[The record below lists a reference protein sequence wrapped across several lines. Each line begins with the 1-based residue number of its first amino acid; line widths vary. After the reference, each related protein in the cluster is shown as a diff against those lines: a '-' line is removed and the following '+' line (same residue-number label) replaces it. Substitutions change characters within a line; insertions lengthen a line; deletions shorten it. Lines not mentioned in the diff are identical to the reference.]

1 MKIIRV
7 LLFPI
12 VPIYFLVT
20 WFRNLF
26 YDLGYFK
33 SKSYEFPIIAVGNLS
48 TGGTGK
54 TPMVEYLITTLKD
67 NMQLATLSR
76 GYGRKTKGFL
86 LASDKSTAD
95 SIGDEPYQFYNKFKE
110 QVLVAVDEDRQNGI
124 SELRKLEHKPGIII
138 LDDAYQHR
146 KVKAGFYILLTSYD
160 HIYTKDW
167 LLPTGD
173 LREPRSAAKRANV
186 IVVTKCPP
194 NLSDNE
200 KQKIKAKLK
209 PLSHQKV
216 YFGSIEYSRK
226 VYSETEIKNLSDLK
240 EFTLITGIAN
250 PKPLV
255 LYLNQLES
263 SFNHLQFSDHH
274 HFTEQEIIDF
284 EKLDR
289 ILTTE
294 KDFMRLRMH
303 PTLKEKIFYLPITTK
318 INSPDEFNNQILE
331 FVKIKQ

>member
-26 YDLGYFK
+26 YDLGYYK
-33 SKSYEFPIIAVGNLS
+33 SKSYEFPVMAVGNLS

-54 TPMVEYLITTLKD
+54 TPMVEYLITLLKD
-67 NMQLATLSR
+67 NKQLATLSR

-86 LASDKSTAD
+86 VASDKSTAD
-95 SIGDEPYQFYNKFKE
+95 SIGDEPYQFYNKFKD
-110 QVLVAVDEDRQNGI
+110 QVLVAVDEDRQHGI
-124 SELRKLEHKPGIII
+124 SELRNLEHKPEIII
-138 LDDAYQHR
+138 LDDAFQHR
-146 KVKAGFYILLTSYD
+146 KVKAGFYVLLTSYD
-160 HIYTKDW
+160 NIYTKDW
-167 LLPTGD
+167 PLPTGD
-173 LREPRSAAKRANV
+173 LREPRSGAKRANV
-186 IVVTKCPP
+186 IVVTKCPQ

-209 PLSHQKV
+209 PLSHQEV
-216 YFGSIEYSRK
+216 YFGSIEYSSK

-255 LYLNQLES
+255 SYLNQWEF

-284 EKLDR
+284 EKLDC

-303 PTLKEKIFYLPITTK
+303 PSIKEKIFYLPIATK
-318 INSPDEFNNQILE
+318 IDRSDEFNKQILD

>member
-1 MKIIRV
+1 MNIIRV

-12 VPIYFLVT
+12 VPLYYLVT

-26 YDLGYFK
+26 YDLGYYK
-33 SKSYEFPIIAVGNLS
+33 SKSYDFPIIAVGNLS

-54 TPMVEYLITTLKD
+54 TPMVEYLINLLKD

-95 SIGDEPYQFYNKFKE
+95 SIGDEPYQFYNKFKDTI
-110 QVLVAVDEDRQNGI
+110 LVAVDEDRQHGI
-124 SELRKLEHKPGIII
+124 SELRHLEHQPETII

-160 HIYTKDW
+160 SLFTQDW

-173 LREPRSAAKRANV
+173 LREPRSGAKRAHV

-194 NLSDNE
+194 NLSDKE
-200 KQKIKAKLK
+200 KQKITAKLK
-209 PLSHQKV
+209 PRPYQEV
-216 YFGSIEYSRK
+216 YFGSIEYSGN
-226 VYSETEIKNLSDLK
+226 VYSETEIKSLSDLK

-255 LYLNQLES
+255 SYLNRLEC

-284 EKLDR
+284 ENLDC

-294 KDFMRLRMH
+294 KDFMRLRIH
-303 PTLKEKIFYLPITTK
+303 PSIKDKIFYLPITTK
-318 INSPDEFNNQILE
+318 IDRSDEYNNQILD

>member
-26 YDLGYFK
+26 YDLGYYK
-33 SKSYEFPIIAVGNLS
+33 SKSYEFPVIAVGNLS

-54 TPMVEYLITTLKD
+54 TPMVEYLITLLKD
-67 NMQLATLSR
+67 NKQLATLSR

-95 SIGDEPYQFYNKFKE
+95 SIGDEPYQFYNKFKD
-110 QVLVAVDEDRQNGI
+110 QVLVAVDEDRQHGI
-124 SELRKLEHKPGIII
+124 SELRNLEHKPEIII
-138 LDDAYQHR
+138 LDDAFQHR
-146 KVKAGFYILLTSYD
+146 KVKAGFYVLLTSYD
-160 HIYTKDW
+160 NIYTKDW
-167 LLPTGD
+167 PLPTGD
-173 LREPRSAAKRANV
+173 LREPRSGAKRANV
-186 IVVTKCPP
+186 IVVTKCPQ

-209 PLSHQKV
+209 PLSHQEV
-216 YFGSIEYSRK
+216 YFGSIEYSSK
-226 VYSETEIKNLSDLK
+226 IYSETEIKNLSDLK

-255 LYLNQLES
+255 SYLNQLES

-284 EKLDR
+284 EKLDC

-303 PTLKEKIFYLPITTK
+303 PTIKEKIFYLPITTK
-318 INSPDEFNNQILE
+318 IDRSDEFSNQISD

>member
-1 MKIIRV
+1 MNIIRV

-26 YDLGYFK
+26 YDLGYYK
-33 SKSYEFPIIAVGNLS
+33 SKSYDFPIIAVGNLS

-54 TPMVEYLITTLKD
+54 TPMVEYLISLLKE

-86 LASDKSTAD
+86 LASNNSTAD
-95 SIGDEPYQFYNKFKE
+95 SIGDEPYQFYNKFKDT
-110 QVLVAVDEDRQNGI
+110 VLVAVDENRQNGI
-124 SELRKLEHKPGIII
+124 SELRHLEHQPQTII
-138 LDDAYQHR
+138 LDDAFQHR

-160 HIYTKDW
+160 NLYIKDW

-173 LREPRSAAKRANV
+173 LREPRSEAKRANI

-194 NLSDNE
+194 DLSDKE
-200 KQKIKAKLK
+200 KQKIKVKLK
-209 PLSHQKV
+209 PLPHQEV
-216 YFGSIEYSRK
+216 YFSFIEYSSK
-226 VYSETEIKNLSDLK
+226 VYSETEIKHLYELK

-255 LYLNQLES
+255 SYLNQLEYS
-263 SFNHLQFSDHH
+263 YNHLQFSDHH

-284 EKLDR
+284 QKLDC
-289 ILTTE
+289 ILT
-294 KDFMRLRMH
+294 LH
-303 PTLKEKIFYLPITTK
+303 IGIIQLK
-318 INSPDEFNNQILE
+318 
-331 FVKIKQ
+331 

>member
-26 YDLGYFK
+26 YDLGYYK
-33 SKSYEFPIIAVGNLS
+33 SKSYEFPVIAVGNLS

-54 TPMVEYLITTLKD
+54 TPMVEYLITLLKD
-67 NMQLATLSR
+67 NKQLATLSR

-86 LASDKSTAD
+86 LASDKYTAD
-95 SIGDEPYQFYNKFKE
+95 SIGDEPYQFYNKFKD
-110 QVLVAVDEDRQNGI
+110 QVLVAVDEDRQHGI
-124 SELRKLEHKPGIII
+124 SELRNLEHKPEIII
-138 LDDAYQHR
+138 LDDAFQHR
-146 KVKAGFYILLTSYD
+146 KVKAGFYVLLTSYD
-160 HIYTKDW
+160 NIYTKDW
-167 LLPTGD
+167 PLPTGD
-173 LREPRSAAKRANV
+173 LREPRSGAKRANV
-186 IVVTKCPP
+186 IVVTKCPQ

-209 PLSHQKV
+209 PLSHQEV
-216 YFGSIEYSRK
+216 YFGSIEYSSK
-226 VYSETEIKNLSDLK
+226 IYSETEIKNLSDLK

-255 LYLNQLES
+255 SYLNQLES

-284 EKLDR
+284 EKLDC

-303 PTLKEKIFYLPITTK
+303 PTIKEKIFYLPITTK
-318 INSPDEFNNQILE
+318 IDRSDEFSNQISD